1 LSFNKFLHFLAKHW
15 KTCFSLYERGFID
28 SETSIEFDRRV
39 RDFKPTWDCLVP
51 GFHTWFVAYEAD
63 LFKSYLIKEVTDLAH
78 VCGSKHAYLVESSS
92 NYLKVHTTHFRKQLF
107 QCPAVEL
114 Q

>member
-1 LSFNKFLHFLAKHW
+1 
-15 KTCFSLYERGFID
+15 
-28 SETSIEFDRRV
+28 
-39 RDFKPTWDCLVP
+39 
-51 GFHTWFVAYEAD
+51 VAYEAD

-78 VCGSKHAYLVESSS
+78 VCGHFSNNRIESQNDNDLVESSS